1 MLTKI
6 NFILL
11 LLIFLF
17 VCIFNCVRKFESSD
31 THCIYVKLKHF
42 FFLNLIKFLRIDK
55 TVTMKFI
62 LCLSLLILLTT
73 MMTSGTPI
81 KPQLGG
87 RRSGFSDLDSMFD
100 DQESKFSGK
109 DNPLLKTQS
118 RAMAVSDGKGTRKP
132 SN

>member
-1 MLTKI
+1 MILTV
-6 NFILL
+6 
-11 LLIFLF
+11 F
-17 VCIFNCVRKFESSD
+17 VSHE
-31 THCIYVKLKHF
+31 KH
-42 FFLNLIKFLRIDK
+42 LIKFLHIDK
-55 TVTMKFI
+55 SVTMKFI

-87 RRSGFSDLDSMFD
+87 RGSGFSDLDSMFN
-100 DQESKFSGK
+100 DQESQFSGK

-132 SN
+132 SS